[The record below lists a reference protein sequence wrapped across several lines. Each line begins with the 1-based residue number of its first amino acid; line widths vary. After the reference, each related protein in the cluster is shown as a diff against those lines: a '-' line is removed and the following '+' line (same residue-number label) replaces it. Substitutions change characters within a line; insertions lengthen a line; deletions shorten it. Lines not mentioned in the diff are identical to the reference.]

1 MDKTIEKYVL
11 VNLKDNTQI
20 AKYLLSDFKSMSEL
34 RLDVLEK
41 IDNLT
46 YTYIGQ
52 RIFAHQFKEL
62 YSNLYTHIKA
72 QKNHPEGFTYAME
85 EVPLYFLNLILAHF
99 NLKLIALRKSTSLE
113 DALAEYSQDK
123 AAERSQ
129 NGYTV

>member
-20 AKYLLSDFKSMSEL
+20 AKYLLSDFKSVAEL

-46 YTYIGQ
+46 YTYVGQ
-52 RIFAHQFKEL
+52 RIFAQQFKEL

-72 QKNHPEGFTYAME
+72 QKNNPDGFTYAME

-113 DALAEYSQDK
+113 EALAGYSQDK
-123 AAERSQ
+123 AVERSQ
-129 NGYTV
+129 SGYTV